1 MAITFEVKQKPAA
14 EFNVAGVRVIEV
26 GTGGGEAYKGD
37 YEITP
42 SEELQTLPTA
52 NRMLARNIVVAPIP
66 QNYGRITYNGGGI
79 IIT

>member
-1 MAITFEVKQKPAA
+1 MAITFDVVKKPAVDFA
-14 EFNVAGVRVIEV
+14 VDNVRVAA
-26 GTGGGEAYKGD
+26 GGGEACEGN